1 MTINL
6 ADPAALAASVQPPT
20 RALIGGRS
28 VESASGRTFAT
39 LDPATGRELA
49 QVSECD
55 ATDVDRAVA
64 AARSAFGAGPW
75 GRIAPADRKLR
86 LHRFSSPL
94 LGLGRS
100 FWDVFSTC

>member
-1 MTINL
+1 MTIDL

-64 AARSAFGAGPW
+64 AARSAF
-75 GRIAPADRKLR
+75 
-86 LHRFSSPL
+86 
-94 LGLGRS
+94 
-100 FWDVFSTC
+100 